1 MKRKLEKIQK
11 WNFKLAFRFGK
22 ILKIIN
28 ARCGRRRFLRFWSTW
43 SGVGHPEM
51 PPSCLELNSDDFPF
65 FRDPPSTSIYASTEF
80 TSFRSHF
87 WVIISAG
94 KGPHFTQR
102 WVPILKCVSPTFPL
116 FGRSLTQC
124 SHCAYPYIHQRSR
137 MRNPEEPNAK
147 QEPNAKHHVSKFLV
161 EVLILR
167 SICGPLKRKL
177 MAFSCHI
184 QLSRVPPRCVM
195 LWRSPEMNFTRRPR
209 VAKLLCIGSPL
220 NRSRGVT
227 YCTLH

>member
-1 MKRKLEKIQK
+1 MGHHFCWKR
-11 WNFKLAFRFGK
+11 
-22 ILKIIN
+22 
-28 ARCGRRRFLRFWSTW
+28 S
-43 SGVGHPEM
+43 
-51 PPSCLELNSDDFPF
+51 PF
-65 FRDPPSTSIYASTEF
+65 HS
-80 TSFRSHF
+80 
-87 WVIISAG
+87 
-94 KGPHFTQR
+94 KMGPH
-102 WVPILKCVSPTFPL
+102 WVAILKCFSPTFPL

-137 MRNPEEPNAK
+137 MRNPEEPNAE
-147 QEPNAKHHVSKFLV
+147 QEPNAEHHVAKFLV

-220 NRSRGVT
+220 NRSRDIT
-227 YCTLH
+227 YCNLGFKKLDSQQRVYQMPVLVKGSQCPD